1 MTQYIVHLYREMR
14 LTFTGIEADSPE
26 AAALIVRGKL
36 TDAADN
42 IEDCDGQNLAALVDT
57 AGDEDY
63 SQSVTVDFE
72 GERHRKAAPALLA
85 KVQAVVELRR
95 KWRSQDESETID
107 SIEYMDGLDA
117 LDLDAAIAAAE
128 AAGIP
133 SASAPANPTARF
145 EIEHDPLENPDRAY
159 VLVDGTFD
167 VAIIRTGE
175 GIVIDVY
182 PKDWIDPIDTMTVW
196 DEQVA
201 ELEHDAAA
209 EEAGEDSALQT
220 P

>member
-14 LTFTGIEADSPE
+14 LSFTGIEADTPQ
-26 AAALIVRGKL
+26 AAAAIAAGKP
-36 TDAADN
+36 TDDADN
-42 IEDCDGQNLAALVDT
+42 IEDCDGQDLSALVDL

-72 GERHRKAAPALLA
+72 GERHRKAASALLA
-85 KVQAVVELRR
+85 AIDYVRATLKLRQLDEATDDEVEEALRIA
-95 KWRSQDESETID
+95 E
-107 SIEYMDGLDA
+107 
-117 LDLDAAIAAAE
+117 AAIATAKT
-128 AAGIP
+128 AGIP
-133 SASAPANPTARF
+133 SAPIPVKRPSRF

-167 VAIIRTGE
+167 VAILRTGE

-182 PKDWIDPIDTMTVW
+182 PNDWIDPIDSLTVW

-201 ELEHDAAA
+201 EASA
-209 EEAGEDSALQT
+209 EANGEALS
-220 P
+220 